1 LRTKANV
8 SIIFSR
14 HLHSGTTW
22 TLTGISGPF
31 RVIITLD
38 VAQDHLPANYSS
50 RRLVKTQ
57 VPFPS
62 QEIPCRRCDPS
73 ISIQNFGRATVR
85 RHHHKFFDSDSSQLV
100 LHVMTTANEENN
112 QGSVVGDQSPQR
124 DGGTHFCDISQ
135 EHGNN
140 SFTKGFDHRE
150 NELLLASPSPVKKK
164 KYHNVYGN
172 LNSSSSSGQNMNH
185 DPNANNGNPNI
196 GAPPLSTGIELQ
208 FLPPDQRLGL
218 PGDLLASLVEPEI
231 EDDTEAAEAL
241 RANASI
247 KVGKV
252 GKVARSVNAQTVRKL
267 VKKATLRGHGNK
279 RGKPPRIPPGLAT
292 AGQQQQFMDE
302 QNQIYALQEGDDESD
317 YVDHEESESEHSD
330 ASSVHDYHL
339 SEKHS
344 AHISAVA
351 LEASAPAISVAKTDE
366 SGRAHITDETGQ
378 DDDSDISPVKE
389 QIAKR
394 GKCVHPSTTEQYA
407 TVADDNSDD
416 VPEEV
421 VAATMDTG
429 RKLMGALDPHN
440 MLQFQRW
447 RRKKKGEKKK
457 RKSYVKGKV
466 IDGRH
471 ELYTLSIAVML
482 GVRTSI
488 ARTNTVISASDGP
501 GKKMLSPQ
509 DFMSE
514 EKYEFAPKVIT

>member
-1 LRTKANV
+1 
-8 SIIFSR
+8 
-14 HLHSGTTW
+14 
-22 TLTGISGPF
+22 
-31 RVIITLD
+31 
-38 VAQDHLPANYSS
+38 
-50 RRLVKTQ
+50 
-57 VPFPS
+57 
-62 QEIPCRRCDPS
+62 
-73 ISIQNFGRATVR
+73 
-85 RHHHKFFDSDSSQLV
+85 
-100 LHVMTTANEENN
+100 MTTANEENN
-112 QGSVVGDQSPQR
+112 HGSAVGDKSPER
-124 DGGTHFCDISQ
+124 DGGTHATDISQ
-135 EHGNN
+135 EQGNS

-150 NELLLASPSPVKKK
+150 NEVLLSSPSPVRKI
-164 KYHNVYGN
+164 KYANPYGN
-172 LNSSSSSGQNMNH
+172 LNSGSGQNMNH
-185 DPNANNGNPNI
+185 DPNSTNGIPNI
-196 GAPPLSTGIELQ
+196 CAPPLSTGIELQ

-317 YVDHEESESEHSD
+317 YLDHDDHESDHSD
-330 ASSVHDYHL
+330 SSSTHDYPL

-344 AHISAVA
+344 AYVAAAVMA
-351 LEASAPAISVAKTDE
+351 ATAPAMNAAKTDDL
-366 SGRAHITDETGQ
+366 GRAHVTDETGE
-378 DDDSDISPVKE
+378 DDDSAISPAKE
-389 QIAKR
+389 PTSKR
-394 GKCVHPSTTEQYA
+394 GKGGCSSGAERFV
-407 TVADDNSDD
+407 TVADDNSAD
-416 VPEEV
+416 VPDEV
-421 VAATMDTG
+421 VAATMDAG

-447 RRKKKGEKKK
+447 RRKKKGGKKK

-509 DFMSE
+509 DFMAE
-514 EKYEFAPKVIT
+514 EKYEFAPKVIK